1 MQIRELGQSEIDQLH
16 LALIGDHD
24 VAGFEIAVND
34 AGRVRAGQGV
44 GDLDAVLQQ
53 LGRLQA
59 AARDHAVQRAARDE
73 LHDDEIHA
81 VFVAD
86 VVDGDDIGMIQRG
99 RGLGFLH
106 EAQLALARWPPVSG
120 VRTLIATRR
129 LQLRIASLVDDT
141 HAALAQRLD
150 NLVVSN
156 GAANHGAV
164 SPPSLLQELDPGNLA
179 HSTGFTQVKFAASS
193 MLPVPL

>member
-1 MQIRELGQSEIDQLH
+1 M
-16 LALIGDHD
+16 
-24 VAGFEIAVND
+24 ND
-34 AGRVRAGQGV
+34 AGRVRPGQGV
-44 GDLDAVLQQ
+44 GDLDAVLQH
-53 LGRLQA
+53 LGRLQP
-59 AARDHAVQRAARDE
+59 AARDDTVQGAARDE

-81 VFVAD
+81 FFVAD
-86 VVDGDDIGMIQRG
+86 VVDGDDIGVIQGG

-106 EAQLALARWPPVSG
+106 EAQLALAVGDPVG
-120 VRTLIATRR
+120 RQNLDRDGP
-129 LQLRIASLVDDT
+129 LQLRVASLIDDS
-141 HAALAQRLD
+141 HAALAQRID

-193 MLPVPL
+193 MLPLPL